1 MGVSGSGAKPHFRL
15 AVAPC
20 LAAASLLLIGVVLS
34 EAQEL
39 RKLDR
44 DRGQAMLQAVKSELQ
59 KHYYDPAFH
68 GLDLEERFARA
79 GRDIEGA
86 ASLSHMHGIIAQA
99 VLDLDDSHTFFVPPE
114 LTVKYDY
121 GWRLRIIGDVPYVI
135 AVKPRSDAAAKGL
148 KAGDAVLSV
157 DGRPLNRRVLWIFKQ
172 LYYRLRP
179 VPAMRL
185 VVQSPGGQPRQ
196 LDIATRID
204 RGKRR
209 LDITQGEDIWDILRR
224 YEDLSEDYR
233 SAESPDKKIFIWN
246 IPSFTGDEKP
256 LDAIAA
262 RLNKYQSV
270 VLDLRGNPGGY
281 MTRLQ
286 SLLGFFF
293 DHDVTVCRLRGREG
307 EPETV
312 VAKARG
318 EKAFPGKIVVVVVS
332 ESASAAEIFARV
344 IQLENRGLVVG
355 DLTAGAVQQAR
366 YFPKQMGG
374 ESVIFY
380 GVSVA
385 DAEVLMKDG
394 RSLEGIGVVPDMA
407 AKPTAADLAAGRD
420 PVLAR
425 AVFLAGGLIQPAEAG
440 KLFPYTWKD

>member
-1 MGVSGSGAKPHFRL
+1 MGVSGSGAKPHYSL
-15 AVAPC
+15 AVVCC
-20 LAAASLLLIGVVLS
+20 LSTVSFLLIGAILS
-34 EAQEL
+34 DAQEL

-44 DRGQAMLQAVKSELQ
+44 DRGQAMLKAVKEELQ

-79 GRDIEGA
+79 GRDIERA

-99 VLDLDDSHTFFVPPE
+99 VLDLDDSHTFFVPPQ
-114 LTVKYDY
+114 LTVKHDY
-121 GWRLRIIGDVPYVI
+121 GWRMRIIGDVPYVI

-148 KAGDAVLSV
+148 KPGDAVLSV
-157 DGRPLNRRVLWIFKQ
+157 DGRPVNRRAMWIFKN

-179 VPAMRL
+179 VPEMRL
-185 VVQSPGGQPRQ
+185 VVQSPSGQPRQ
-196 LDIATRID
+196 LDIATRIE
-204 RGKRR
+204 RGKRV

-256 LDAIAA
+256 LQAIAE
-262 RLNKYQSV
+262 RLHKYQSL

-281 MTRLQ
+281 MTLLK

-293 DHDVTVCRLRGREG
+293 DRDVTIGQLRTRDG

-312 VAKARG
+312 VAKTRG
-318 EKAFPGKIVVVVVS
+318 EKAFPGKLVVIVDS

-374 ESVIFY
+374 ENVIFY
-380 GVSVA
+380 GVSIA

-394 RSLEGIGVVPDMA
+394 RGLEGTGVVPDMA

-440 KLFPYTWKD
+440 KLFPYAWKD